1 MLYSNKRKDKT
12 MTIDLNKYARGD
24 GGYWLQ
30 PLEHDAAAATGI
42 SYYAIVGSETL
53 DMLPEEWRMAIA
65 TAAEATK
72 AIDDAKPVRT
82 ISTGTWLSEWEIRD
96 GTAE

>member
-1 MLYSNKRKDKT
+1 

-30 PLEHDAAAATGI
+30 PLERDAATATGV
-42 SYYAIVGSETL
+42 SYYEIVGSETL
-53 DMLPEEWRMAIA
+53 DMLPEDWRTAIA
-65 TAAEATK
+65 TAAAATK
-72 AIDDAKPVRT
+72 VIDDAKPVRT
-82 ISTGTWLSEWEIRD
+82 ISSAPMLSEWEIRD